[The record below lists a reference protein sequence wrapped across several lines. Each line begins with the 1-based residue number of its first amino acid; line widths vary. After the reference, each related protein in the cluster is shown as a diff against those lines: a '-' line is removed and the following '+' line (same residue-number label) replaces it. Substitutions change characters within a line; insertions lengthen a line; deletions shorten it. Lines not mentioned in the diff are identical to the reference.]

1 MAAEDMLDVDG
12 VGSLSAEEMCRLAEQ
27 AAEAARACAASARIA
42 KRVSSLGAQGW
53 EVLCECAQ
61 CVLRSA
67 RSAAAGVARVGA
79 AAVDA
84 PRTVSETV
92 DGAAGRKLSKRA
104 EREVRAL
111 LDGMMV
117 AMRQGRC
124 AMLSSAVCSSKA
136 SEAAE
141 LVLSLARLPYSGSA
155 LGSAVGGAQLGSLMR
170 RVAEVLADIRAAVGE
185 AAEHAMSTAVAVA
198 EMKRK
203 GELVKELSATAEE
216 HEPAADGDGDGG
228 AAKED
233 GGGEAAAEEEGGASA
248 AVKRRLEN
256 ARWLAKLSVELC
268 ASQEELKRLVGGAP
282 QLIPAVS
289 VAAKEEVFDLLG
301 ECLAAAEAPIA
312 RHWYENLGGAQE
324 GGADWVQLEAWE
336 SLVESEL
343 EFVFAAAEPSLLPA
357 PSALG
362 ARLLRQAAMV
372 DLDLTLDTLRAQL
385 FDRVV
390 LFAPFAATRDATA
403 PEAAALRRLQRRFDA
418 ATGALKK
425 MCAS

>member
-1 MAAEDMLDVDG
+1 
-12 VGSLSAEEMCRLAEQ
+12 
-27 AAEAARACAASARIA
+27 
-42 KRVSSLGAQGW
+42 
-53 EVLCECAQ
+53 
-61 CVLRSA
+61 
-67 RSAAAGVARVGA
+67 
-79 AAVDA
+79 
-84 PRTVSETV
+84 
-92 DGAAGRKLSKRA
+92 
-104 EREVRAL
+104 
-111 LDGMMV
+111 
-117 AMRQGRC
+117 
-124 AMLSSAVCSSKA
+124 
-136 SEAAE
+136 
-141 LVLSLARLPYSGSA
+141 
-155 LGSAVGGAQLGSLMR
+155 
-170 RVAEVLADIRAAVGE
+170 
-185 AAEHAMSTAVAVA
+185 MSTAVAVA

-216 HEPAADGDGDGG
+216 HEPAADGDDDGG

-343 EFVFAAAEPSLLPA
+343 EFVFAAAETSLLPA

-372 DLDLTLDTLRAQL
+372 DLDLTVDTLRAQL

>member
-1 MAAEDMLDVDG
+1 M
-12 VGSLSAEEMCRLAEQ
+12 SLPPTA
-27 AAEAARACAASARIA
+27 
-42 KRVSSLGAQGW
+42 
-53 EVLCECAQ
+53 
-61 CVLRSA
+61 
-67 RSAAAGVARVGA
+67 
-79 AAVDA
+79 
-84 PRTVSETV
+84 T
-92 DGAAGRKLSKRA
+92 
-104 EREVRAL
+104 
-111 LDGMMV
+111 
-117 AMRQGRC
+117 
-124 AMLSSAVCSSKA
+124 
-136 SEAAE
+136 
-141 LVLSLARLPYSGSA
+141 
-155 LGSAVGGAQLGSLMR
+155 R
-170 RVAEVLADIRAAVGE
+170 RRRGQ
-185 AAEHAMSTAVAVA
+185 
-198 EMKRK
+198 
-203 GELVKELSATAEE
+203 
-216 HEPAADGDGDGG
+216 
-228 AAKED
+228 ED

-372 DLDLTLDTLRAQL
+372 DLDPADTLRAQL
-385 FDRVV
+385 FDRGVPR
-390 LFAPFAATRDATA
+390 AFAATRDATA
-403 PEAAALRRLQRRFDA
+403 RGRRAAAAAAALRRGDRRAEDVRELR
-418 ATGALKK
+418 GARRTRAWV
-425 MCAS
+425 CDR